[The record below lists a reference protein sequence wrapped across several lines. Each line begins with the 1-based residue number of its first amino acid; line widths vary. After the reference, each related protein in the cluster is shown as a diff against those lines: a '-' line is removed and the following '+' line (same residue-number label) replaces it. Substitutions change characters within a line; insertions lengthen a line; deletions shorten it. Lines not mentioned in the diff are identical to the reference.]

1 MVAWTV
7 WGIYAYR
14 KLKLALRE
22 GDREALILEYRLTI
36 AGEVVGGVLKRVE
49 GLVGGPRPV
58 YSETGSSFQRGQSDK
73 ESQHG

>member
-1 MVAWTV
+1 MDGLGDLRLPQAEA
-7 WGIYAYR
+7 GE
-14 KLKLALRE
+14 RE
-22 GDREALILEYRLTI
+22 GDREALIREYRLTI

-49 GLVGGPRPV
+49 GLVAGPRPV